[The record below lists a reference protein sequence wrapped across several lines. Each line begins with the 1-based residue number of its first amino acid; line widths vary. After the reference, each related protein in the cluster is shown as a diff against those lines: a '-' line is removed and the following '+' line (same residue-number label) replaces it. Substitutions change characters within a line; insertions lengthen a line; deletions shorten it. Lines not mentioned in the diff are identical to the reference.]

1 VRLRRGFLFSSSEE
15 PFLQL
20 SSSLILSVATAR
32 RDAAWTVWRKVRQ
45 SCVQEGLGRVVLNRH
60 DIVTIGASSGGVEAL
75 MKLVRRLPPDLPA
88 AVFVVNHL
96 SEIFPSALP
105 RILKRAGPLAA
116 AHPKDGDQIES
127 GRIYVAPPTFHM
139 LLEPGHIRVVRG
151 PKENRHRPAVD
162 PLFRTAARAYGSRVV
177 GVVLTG
183 ALNDGTAGL
192 LAVKRRGG
200 VAVVQD
206 PDEAPVSGMPQSA
219 LEYVDVDHCLPLEK
233 IAPLLVRLSRK
244 PAKEEGDYPVSDEM
258 EYESKIAGLDP
269 SSVESAAPPGEL
281 SSFSCPECAGPLYE
295 LRDGQFLRFRCRVGH
310 AYTADSVMD
319 AKVDVLENALYMALN
334 TLEENA
340 EIAERLAA
348 RSRGH
353 QLLHAADRFEERAKE
368 AREQA
373 VVIRRVL
380 TEDISEAPTGTV

>member
-1 VRLRRGFLFSSSEE
+1 
-15 PFLQL
+15 
-20 SSSLILSVATAR
+20 
-32 RDAAWTVWRKVRQ
+32 
-45 SCVQEGLGRVVLNRH
+45 LNRH

-75 MKLVRRLPPDLPA
+75 ISLVRSLPPDLPA

-96 SEIFPSALP
+96 SEGFPSALP
-105 RILKRAGPLAA
+105 SILNRAGPLTA

-127 GRIYVAPPTFHM
+127 GRIYVAPPGFHM
-139 LLEPGHIRVVRG
+139 LLEPGHVRVVRG

-177 GVVLTG
+177 GVILTG
-183 ALNDGTAGL
+183 ALDDGTAGL
-192 LAVKRRGG
+192 LAVKRRDG

-233 IAPLLVRLSRK
+233 IASLLARLSRE
-244 PAKEEGDYPVSDEM
+244 PAKGERGYPVSEEM

-269 SSVESAAPPGEL
+269 SVVESEALHGER

-319 AKVDVLENALYMALN
+319 AKADVLENALYMALN

-348 RSRGH
+348 RSRGR
-353 QLLHAADRFEERAKE
+353 QLLHAAERFEKRAKE

-380 TEDISEAPTGTV
+380 IEDTAEAPPGTV

>member
-1 VRLRRGFLFSSSEE
+1 VRS
-15 PFLQL
+15 
-20 SSSLILSVATAR
+20 
-32 RDAAWTVWRKVRQ
+32 
-45 SCVQEGLGRVVLNRH
+45 
-60 DIVTIGASSGGVEAL
+60 
-75 MKLVRRLPPDLPA
+75 LPPDLPA
-88 AVFVVNHL
+88 AVFVVIHL
-96 SEIFPSALP
+96 SEGFPNALS
-105 RILKRAGPLAA
+105 RILKGAGPLAA
-116 AHPKDGDQIES
+116 AHPKDGEQIES
-127 GRIYVAPPTFHM
+127 GRIYVAPPGFHM
-139 LLEPGHIRVVRG
+139 LLEPGLVRVVRG

-177 GVVLTG
+177 GVILTG

-206 PDEAPVSGMPQSA
+206 PDEAPFSGMPQSA
-219 LEYVDVDHCLPLEK
+219 LEYVDVDHCLPLEE
-233 IAPLLVRLSRK
+233 IASLLARLSRE
-244 PAKEEGDYPVSDEM
+244 PAKEEGDYPVSEEM

-269 SSVESAAPPGEL
+269 STVESGAPPGEL

-310 AYTADSVMD
+310 AYTADSGMD
-319 AKVDVLENALYMALN
+319 AKADVLENALYMALN

-348 RSRGH
+348 RLRGL
-353 QLLHAADRFEERAKE
+353 QLLHAAERFEKRAKE
-368 AREQA
+368 ARKRA

-380 TEDISEAPTGTV
+380 TEDTSEAPTRTV

>member
-1 VRLRRGFLFSSSEE
+1 
-15 PFLQL
+15 
-20 SSSLILSVATAR
+20 
-32 RDAAWTVWRKVRQ
+32 VWHKVRP
-45 SCVQEGLGRVVLNRH
+45 SCVEEGQGRVDLKRH

-75 MKLVRRLPPDLPA
+75 ISLVRSLPPDLPA
-88 AVFVVNHL
+88 AVFVVIHL
-96 SEIFPSALP
+96 SEGFPSALP
-105 RILKRAGPLAA
+105 RILNRAGPLAA

-127 GRIYVAPPTFHM
+127 GRIYVVPPGFHM
-139 LLEPGHIRVVRG
+139 LLEPGLVRVVRG

-177 GVVLTG
+177 GVILTG

-206 PDEAPVSGMPQSA
+206 PDEAPFSGMPQSA
-219 LEYVDVDHCLPLEK
+219 LEYIDVDHCLPLEK
-233 IAPLLVRLSRK
+233 IASLLAHLSRE
-244 PAKEEGDYPVSDEM
+244 PAKEEGDYPVSEEM

-269 SSVESAAPPGEL
+269 SAVESEAPPGEP

-310 AYTADSVMD
+310 AYTADSVME
-319 AKVDVLENALYMALN
+319 AKADVLENALYMALN
-334 TLEENA
+334 TLEETA
-340 EIAERLAA
+340 EIAESLAA
-348 RSRGH
+348 QSRGH
-353 QLLHAADRFEERAKE
+353 QLLHAAERFEKRAKE

-373 VVIRRVL
+373 AVIRRVL
-380 TEDISEAPTGTV
+380 TEDTSEAPTGTA

>member
-1 VRLRRGFLFSSSEE
+1 M
-15 PFLQL
+15 
-20 SSSLILSVATAR
+20 
-32 RDAAWTVWRKVRQ
+32 WHKVRP
-45 SCVQEGLGRVVLNRH
+45 SCVEEGQGRVVLKRN
-60 DIVTIGASSGGVEAL
+60 DIVTIGASSGGVNAL
-75 MKLVRRLPPDLPA
+75 ISLVRSLPPDLPA
-88 AVFVVNHL
+88 AVFVVIHL
-96 SEIFPSALP
+96 SEGFPSALH
-105 RILKRAGPLAA
+105 RILNRAGPLAA

-127 GRIYVAPPTFHM
+127 GRIYVAPPGFHM
-139 LLEPGHIRVVRG
+139 LLEPVLVRVVRG

-177 GVVLTG
+177 GVILTG

-206 PDEAPVSGMPQSA
+206 PDEAPFSGMPQSA
-219 LEYVDVDHCLPLEK
+219 LEYIDVDHCLPLEK
-233 IAPLLVRLSRK
+233 IASLLAHLSRE
-244 PAKEEGDYPVSDEM
+244 PAKEEGDYPVSEEM

-269 SSVESAAPPGEL
+269 SAVESEAPPGEP

-310 AYTADSVMD
+310 AYTADSVME
-319 AKVDVLENALYMALN
+319 AKADVLENALYMALN

-340 EIAERLAA
+340 EIAESLAA
-348 RSRGH
+348 QSRGH
-353 QLLHAADRFEERAKE
+353 QLLHAAERFEKQAKE

-373 VVIRRVL
+373 AVIRRVL
-380 TEDISEAPTGTV
+380 TEDTSEAPTGTA